1 MWLTS
6 YLRPAIVAL
15 LSLAVVLLFTASGS
29 HAAWASTPASGLIDF
44 ETPNLGEDT
53 GQVIDPYV
61 DPVTQVTFSTEPG
74 FAVVIVKN
82 RPDGTSACVEPPSD
96 NQKLGTVHELGRA
109 GEPVRAT
116 FSSPLVSPVTVT
128 TEFQVEAGATI
139 RLNLF
144 DASDAE
150 VGSITESASPPSGTC
165 GLPGRQRARTTV
177 SVTSAQPVA
186 YAIMDT
192 TEGAFVFVID
202 NFGFD
207 ADSDSKDRDSGDSD
221 SGPSALTYVAV
232 AGGVG
237 VALAAGGWYARRRWL
252 R

>member
-15 LSLAVVLLFTASGS
+15 LSLAVVLLFSASGS
-29 HAAWASTPASGLIDF
+29 HAAWASTQASGSIDF
-44 ETPNLGEDT
+44 ETPNLGGDT

-61 DPVTQVTFSTEPG
+61 DPATQVTFSTEPG
-74 FAVVIVKN
+74 FAVVLVKN
-82 RPDGTSACVEPPSD
+82 RPNGTSACVDPPSD
-96 NQKLGTVHELGRA
+96 DQKLGTQHALGRA

-116 FSSPLVSPVTVT
+116 FSSPLISPVTVT
-128 TEFQVEAGATI
+128 TEFQVQAGATI
-139 RLNLF
+139 RLKLF

-150 VGSITESASPPSGTC
+150 VASITESAFPPGGTC
-165 GLPGRQRARTTV
+165 GLPGDQRARTTV

-186 YAIMDT
+186 YAVMDT
-192 TEGAFVFVID
+192 TESAFVFVID
-202 NFGFD
+202 NFEFNR
-207 ADSDSKDRDSGDSD
+207 DSDTRDSDTRDSD

-237 VALAAGGWYARRRWL
+237 VALAAAGWYARRRWL